1 MTYTDKY
8 LRAPGPVE
16 IAGRQVKRY
25 HVATADTG
33 IEDGVQR
40 AAAAFLP
47 RLLPAPDDETPP
59 ASFTVLHRGAGTA
72 AYLCAYSW
80 VWGNVIECR
89 TAAAGVSFLGCPDED
104 PENFTG
110 LARPWIGCVWE
121 LAPLEHERSSWI
133 RHVLTPPRPDLAGY
147 LADVLLAGTTAVA
160 A

>member
-33 IEDGVQR
+33 IEEGVQR
-40 AAAAFLP
+40 AAYAFLP
-47 RLLPAPDDETPP
+47 RLLPAPEQDTPP
-59 ASFTVLHRGAGTA
+59 ASFTVLHRGAGSA
-72 AYLCAYSW
+72 AYLCGYSW

-89 TAAAGVSFLGCPDED
+89 TAAAGVPFLGCADED
-104 PENFTG
+104 PENFTE

-121 LAPLEHERSSWI
+121 LAPLGHERASWI
-133 RHVLTPPRPDLAGY
+133 RHMLAPPRPDLAAY
-147 LADVLLAGTTAVA
+147 LADVLPSGTTAVA